1 MNILQA
7 LKPAS
12 SPQIAC
18 IFTPLNIFTSLKNQ
32 IGNFSSGCTRY
43 CVGGGGGGCVCVC
56 VGGVRMFMLSN
67 EDTYMNFNLNTVD
80 VPSNEDGPR
89 SSDIGNDFN
98 IT

>member
-1 MNILQA
+1 MSIVLCCFE
-7 LKPAS
+7 L
-12 SPQIAC
+12 
-18 IFTPLNIFTSLKNQ
+18 
-32 IGNFSSGCTRY
+32 
-43 CVGGGGGGCVCVC
+43 GGVCGGVCGCVC
-56 VGGVRMFMLSN
+56 VRMFMLSN

>member
-1 MNILQA
+1 MVTSGTYFDNTACKTLV
-7 LKPAS
+7 
-12 SPQIAC
+12 SP
-18 IFTPLNIFTSLKNQ
+18 F
-32 IGNFSSGCTRY
+32 
-43 CVGGGGGGCVCVC
+43 VGVWGGVCVC
-56 VGGVRMFMLSN
+56 VWGGVRMFMLSN

>member
-1 MNILQA
+1 MIL
-7 LKPAS
+7 
-12 SPQIAC
+12 
-18 IFTPLNIFTSLKNQ
+18 
-32 IGNFSSGCTRY
+32 
-43 CVGGGGGGCVCVC
+43 CVCVC
-56 VGGVRMFMLSN
+56 GYVWGCVWGGVGVRMFMLSN

>member
-1 MNILQA
+1 MWTY
-7 LKPAS
+7 
-12 SPQIAC
+12 
-18 IFTPLNIFTSLKNQ
+18 IFCHTFHLLGRPLGKTLWLHARV
-32 IGNFSSGCTRY
+32 SGC
-43 CVGGGGGGCVCVC
+43 VGVW
-56 VGGVRMFMLSN
+56 VRMFMLSN

>member
-1 MNILQA
+1 MMT
-7 LKPAS
+7 
-12 SPQIAC
+12 
-18 IFTPLNIFTSLKNQ
+18 IFFFL
-32 IGNFSSGCTRY
+32 
-43 CVGGGGGGCVCVC
+43 CVCVC
-56 VGGVRMFMLSN
+56 VCVCVCMFMLSN

>member
-1 MNILQA
+1 MWV
-7 LKPAS
+7 
-12 SPQIAC
+12 
-18 IFTPLNIFTSLKNQ
+18 FWW
-32 IGNFSSGCTRY
+32 G
-43 CVGGGGGGCVCVC
+43 VCVCVCMCGC

>member
-1 MNILQA
+1 MIL
-7 LKPAS
+7 KRRREDIAS
-12 SPQIAC
+12 AIYVS
-18 IFTPLNIFTSLKNQ
+18 
-32 IGNFSSGCTRY
+32 RM
-43 CVGGGGGGCVCVC
+43 GGGC
-56 VGGVRMFMLSN
+56 GGVCGGCEGGVCMFMLSN

>member
-1 MNILQA
+1 M
-7 LKPAS
+7 
-12 SPQIAC
+12 
-18 IFTPLNIFTSLKNQ
+18 
-32 IGNFSSGCTRY
+32 Y
-43 CVGGGGGGCVCVC
+43 VGVCVC
-56 VGGVRMFMLSN
+56 VYVRMFMLSN

>member
-1 MNILQA
+1 MSQVTLVGICYSIEACFGLQRSRRTSYA
-7 LKPAS
+7 L
-12 SPQIAC
+12 
-18 IFTPLNIFTSLKNQ
+18 
-32 IGNFSSGCTRY
+32 
-43 CVGGGGGGCVCVC
+43 C
-56 VGGVRMFMLSN
+56 VGGVGCVFVCVGVGGRMFMLSN

>member
-1 MNILQA
+1 MFGGVFVYVGVWV
-7 LKPAS
+7 
-12 SPQIAC
+12 C
-18 IFTPLNIFTSLKNQ
+18 
-32 IGNFSSGCTRY
+32 GC
-43 CVGGGGGGCVCVC
+43 
-56 VGGVRMFMLSN
+56 VRMFMLSN

>member
-1 MNILQA
+1 MKTSVGKGHLFQRVI
-7 LKPAS
+7 
-12 SPQIAC
+12 IAGTVTWVKGHPS
-18 IFTPLNIFTSLKNQ
+18 F
-32 IGNFSSGCTRY
+32 
-43 CVGGGGGGCVCVC
+43 VWGCVWVC
-56 VGGVRMFMLSN
+56 VGVGVRMFMLSN

>member
-1 MNILQA
+1 MQRWLANEHFCQR
-7 LKPAS
+7 
-12 SPQIAC
+12 
-18 IFTPLNIFTSLKNQ
+18 
-32 IGNFSSGCTRY
+32 SGYSHRRGANKDFFLLIRTAA
-43 CVGGGGGGCVCVC
+43 VKHNVVMCVCV
-56 VGGVRMFMLSN
+56 RMIMLSN

>member
-1 MNILQA
+1 M
-7 LKPAS
+7 S
-12 SPQIAC
+12 SIDDIGWRPRLDSAKSHYV
-18 IFTPLNIFTSLKNQ
+18 LSLATQ
-32 IGNFSSGCTRY
+32 CVVHLSS
-43 CVGGGGGGCVCVC
+43 VGWLHTNRPCFPVNM
-56 VGGVRMFMLSN
+56 RMFMLSN